1 MNGNDD
7 PTESSASSTRR
18 DLLELAI
25 AAGAVA
31 GVGGAG
37 IVAARD
43 EHEDEENDEY
53 EDEEERNGPRISPVF
68 GFSALRPPEEREPPR
83 EPDHEVYLRREGRE
97 IEGETLPEFSFQPT
111 GLAVEEGDTVLFRF
125 DSGGHTI
132 TAYHRRRGRHHRM
145 PEGATLVTSPPL
157 GWDHYWLYTFER
169 EGVYDMYSQ
178 FYELFGMVFRIVVG
192 DPDPEEYPP
201 VETQGLAPLPIAS
214 VMLNRDALSPENVME
229 QGEVTWEEVR
239 PTQQEIEQVFR
250 GMAPENIMHDVQRWL
265 AQAEGNP
272 NRC

>member
-1 MNGNDD
+1 M
-7 PTESSASSTRR
+7 
-18 DLLELAI
+18 

-43 EHEDEENDEY
+43 EHEDEE
-53 EDEEERNGPRISPVF
+53 ERNGPRISPVF
-68 GFSALRPPEEREPPR
+68 GFSALQTPEEREPPE
-83 EPDHEVYLRREGRE
+83 EPDHEVYLRREERQVD
-97 IEGETLPEFSFQPT
+97 GETVPEFSFQPT

-125 DSGGHTI
+125 DSGGHTV

-157 GWDHYWLYTFER
+157 GRDHYWLYTFER

-192 DPDPEEYPP
+192 DPDHEAYPP
-201 VETQGLAPLPIAS
+201 VETDGLAPLPIAG
-214 VMLNRDALSPENVME
+214 VMLDRDQLDPEYIMD

-239 PTQQEIEQVFR
+239 PTQQEIEQTLMR
-250 GMAPENIMHDVQRWL
+250 LLHDM
-265 AQAEGNP
+265 EGQMGQDLDWIEDFL
-272 NRC
+272 